1 MNKLKK
7 YENGLTLIVSEGG
20 SSSVSFSIMVNA
32 GTINEDEKNNGI
44 SHYIEHMNFKG
55 TKEYNSFELSNVLD
69 SFGTSYNAYTSYNC
83 TCYYAQCLK
92 EYAEKSFE
100 IMSKAVFSSVYN
112 EKDAEKEKQVIIEE
126 INMSEDSPDDVCFD
140 LACQAFY
147 GDTGYGRTILG
158 TANNVKSFTKQDV
171 LEYIKKFYVAKNTCV
186 SFVGDITLEEAD
198 NFVTKH
204 LLPIINVGEVASLP
218 YYELNNSP
226 KQLYKSKEIE
236 QAHLCLVFPTVPYG
250 HKDSVASEICAN
262 VLGGGMSSRLFQK
275 IREELGLAY
284 SVYSFTYR
292 YKDSAFCGIYAGLNG
307 SRLDEAYES
316 IKELLADF
324 NKGITQEEF
333 EKVKVQLK
341 AGCVFSEDKA
351 MIKSRLFA
359 KHYLMTGEIY
369 DFKKRLQQIESVT
382 LEDVNKCAKDYDISK
397 MASAVVGKNLKAIK
411 V

>member
-7 YENGLTLIVSEGG
+7 YDNGLTLIVSEGG
-20 SSSVSFSIMVNA
+20 SSSVSFSIMVKA

-55 TKEYNSFELSNVLD
+55 TKEYNSFELSKVLD
-69 SFGTSYNAYTSYNC
+69 SFGTSYNAYTSYNA
-83 TCYYAQCLK
+83 TCYYAQCLT

-112 EKDAEKEKQVIIEE
+112 DEDAEKEKQVIIEE

-140 LACQAFY
+140 LVCEALY
-147 GDTGYGRTILG
+147 GNEGYGRTILG
-158 TANNVKSFTKQDV
+158 SIENVSSFTKQDV
-171 LEYIKKFYVAKNTCV
+171 LDYISKFYVAKNTCV
-186 SFVGDITLEEAD
+186 SFVGDITLEQAD
-198 NFVTKH
+198 KYVQKH
-204 LLPIINVGEVASLP
+204 LLNIIPTGEVAKMPS
-218 YYELNNSP
+218 YNLNNTP
-226 KQLYKSKEIE
+226 KHLYKNKEIE
-236 QAHLCLVFPTVPYG
+236 QAHLCLAFPSVAYG

-292 YKDSAFCGIYAGLNG
+292 YEDSAFSGVYAGLNG
-307 SRLDEAYES
+307 SRLDEAYNA
-316 IKELLADF
+316 IKNLLLDF
-324 NKGITQEEF
+324 NNGITSEEF

-369 DFKKRLQQIESVT
+369 DFKKRLEQIERVT
-382 LEDVNKCAKDYDISK
+382 LDDVNRCAKLYDLTK
-397 MASAVVGKNLKAIK
+397 MASAVVGKNLKAIEK
-411 V
+411 

>member
-7 YENGLTLIVSEGG
+7 YDNGLTLIVSEGG

-32 GTINEDEKNNGI
+32 GTINENEKNNGI

-55 TKEYNSFELSNVLD
+55 TKEYNSFELSNILD
-69 SFGTSYNAYTSYNC
+69 SYGTSYNAFTSYNC

-100 IMSKAVFSSVYN
+100 IMSKAVFSSIYN
-112 EKDAEKEKQVIIEE
+112 DEDAEKEKQVIIEE

-140 LACQAFY
+140 LVCEAFY
-147 GDTGYGRTILG
+147 GNEGYGRTILG
-158 TANNVKSFTKQDV
+158 SIENVSSFTKDDV
-171 LEYIKKFYVAKNTCV
+171 IDYINKFYVAKNVCI
-186 SFVGDITLEEAD
+186 SFVGDITLEQAD
-198 NFVTKH
+198 IFVQKH
-204 LLPIINVGEVASLP
+204 ILPIIPTGEVAPLP
-218 YYELNNSP
+218 KYTLNNQP
-226 KQLYKSKEIE
+226 KNLYKNKEIE
-236 QAHLCLVFPTVPYG
+236 QAHLCLAFPSVPYG
-250 HKDSVASEICAN
+250 HKDSVASEICTS

-284 SVYSFTYR
+284 SVYSFSYR
-292 YKDSAFCGIYAGLNG
+292 YKDSAFSGIYAGLNG
-307 SRLDEAYES
+307 SRLDLAYDS
-316 IKELLADF
+316 IKQLILDF
-324 NKGITQEEF
+324 NKGVTQEEF

-369 DFKKRLQQIESVT
+369 DFKKRLEQIERVT
-382 LEDVNKCAKDYDISK
+382 IEDVNRCAKHYDITK

-411 V
+411 N